1 MRSSCLEAPGDEGIT
16 RPVYG
21 RRARDTVRYCTP
33 PERLP
38 QRYSQESM
46 RPVIDSSA
54 DADVHKGA
62 IEHDDPCDTSNAPG
76 LDDDGLPNDD
86 VAIAADAIG
95 AREDGSQG

>member
-1 MRSSCLEAPGDEGIT
+1 MADELARLSAIAH
-16 RPVYG
+16 
-21 RRARDTVRYCTP
+21 RRAIAAAI
-33 PERLP
+33 LLI
-38 QRYSQESM
+38 ESM

-76 LDDDGLPNDD
+76 LDDDGLPND
-86 VAIAADAIG
+86 AIAIAEDAIG

>member
-1 MRSSCLEAPGDEGIT
+1 M
-16 RPVYG
+16 
-21 RRARDTVRYCTP
+21 
-33 PERLP
+33 
-38 QRYSQESM
+38 
-46 RPVIDSSA
+46 IDSSA